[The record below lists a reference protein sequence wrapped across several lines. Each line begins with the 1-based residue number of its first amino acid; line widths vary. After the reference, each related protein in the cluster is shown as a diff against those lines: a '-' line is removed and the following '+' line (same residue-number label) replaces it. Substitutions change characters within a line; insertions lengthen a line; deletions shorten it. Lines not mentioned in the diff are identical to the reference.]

1 MQKNFKESRNFYKD
15 INFKE
20 LKLSE
25 NISYFKIYENL
36 GFYLQNANVK
46 DWVDNSMIFL
56 EVDNIEN
63 YLSELKD
70 KQLTIIYP
78 KIRLSEIVDN
88 SWEENFFFTTLQ

>member
-1 MQKNFKESRNFYKD
+1 M
-15 INFKE
+15 
-20 LKLSE
+20 SE